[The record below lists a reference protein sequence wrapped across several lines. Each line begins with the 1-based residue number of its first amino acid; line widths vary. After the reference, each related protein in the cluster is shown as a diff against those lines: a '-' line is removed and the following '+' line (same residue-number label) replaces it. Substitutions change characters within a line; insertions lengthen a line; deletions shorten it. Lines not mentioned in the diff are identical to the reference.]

1 MLTRQT
7 VIPFRGKLPEVI
19 KRKLGK
25 TRKLTKKEIEYRE
38 SRGLK
43 ARKTIRTRRIELDGL
58 LSIYEELI
66 SPDTL
71 LVRLLGKANRDFK
84 KYKAGLVSK
93 FEKGTK
99 YLRKEFA
106 DEMSE
111 GFVQEV
117 NRMQQE
123 IEDLEEFLIELSKM
137 KTPID
142 DRVRRLKKFVR
153 KPLYRSRVLEGYS
166 ELLESVFRII
176 GIEVATKV
184 KKNTTMNIQ
193 YIQFSIPSKLESALN
208 KSSKDKSERFEV
220 LQRAVDIQQKELE
233 ITLEREGLVLMKTRD
248 YLGEGGGASIATVAY
263 DPQVKAVGPAPK
275 KPAKRRGETQSSYDL
290 RVEESGYNQELKAWQ
305 EKTEP
310 YIRGIYSPLL
320 RDEETS
326 AYTKFE
332 TKDEYKEAYAEK
344 RKKQII
350 LSSQMPTIEEEKIQV
365 GVKRIKKRQKKDYVG
380 EDVYEEKPIYDYL
393 SKITYSD
400 GEDTYPLHRY
410 EVGDLEGDVRVA
422 QVTDRSG
429 EKAKAITRVVQVK
442 SMVLGSDTVD
452 VIVEGKYKGF
462 LLDDIVNA
470 TGRLIEGSFYTR
482 TASGTIEKLEVLDDV
497 YDFDE
502 DKEKNKILRDTGRD
516 EVSFL
521 ELGEGSKSSKYKKV
535 VRNRLREPYITLS
548 SDKKRLI
555 LGLPNSD
562 ASKQD
567 RNNLKKL
574 AKILPGLEQKKDP
587 RLASTVNGLNPFYYF
602 DAPSYEAIR
611 DTLGSVSIS
620 KGALDFLEAYY
631 KELTARDRALNE
643 ENLKNFTSQNL
654 GGFVTEVERGGEMI
668 PFRFNNKQKEAMA
681 WMEANEYSGMM
692 ALDTG
697 VGKTLLAGGAMRHFI
712 KTKEAVGSTKKFLFV
727 SPKRLQGNFTK
738 EMMKFMSDQDVVKN
752 RIEEMNYTKFA
763 KIVRGIDRIEEFLSG
778 TDSKKLEKQLKDIP
792 IDAFVDPNKPKK
804 GLKYKDATAYFND
817 KYAICF
823 FDEVNEALTGT
834 KRKAISDL
842 KHPRKVLLT
851 ASAME
856 KDPLDLYRFVA
867 IAKGDTFNKDKE
879 RAFAERFGNIIG
891 GRFVGL
897 KNDPQVRQEFNT
909 WVKANAYFAFKQD
922 VDFEEMGMPQLQ
934 VPTSQVI
941 TVAMDD
947 DVEKEYR
954 KVAKTVARELKA
966 MVKKYRDVIKGK
978 GNYTSATFG
987 QGKQAIQD
995 FANSSLSRIKDLIT
1009 LSTNPGA
1016 YDAFK
1021 GRENPKLEQAE
1032 KILLDRPNKAIC
1044 YFCSDGR
1051 VVKQNAK
1058 KCSASGVGGIHVA
1071 LLSKAVEFYRA
1082 GKMIGSIKQ
1091 KTGKTEIGRIEDM
1104 TRRLASGYEPIYLDY
1119 AFISNHA
1126 KGGKKKMEE
1135 IKDLIELAH
1144 FNLFDYRDAL
1154 EDEERDEVQS
1164 ALNEAIKL
1172 IRNGTFVGLKGKM
1185 NSLSK
1190 TYYKVF
1196 DFIAD
1201 QWAVGS
1207 VKKIFKQNPNIKT
1220 LSCTDDY
1227 ARGYNFQFIGT
1238 VVHLDRGKG
1247 FDSEEVKQR
1256 TARAYR
1262 TGQENQV
1269 EVIYLDSVIKSG
1281 GDRSGE
1287 YGASEGAEV
1296 FKKDFDQMTI
1306 DEIKD
1311 LVQGADQ
1318 DFFMDIISQGM
1329 AQNLVEGYES
1339 VERTTGKTI
1348 ATNKNLFAQLLD
1360 PTSET
1365 LNQVEEA
1372 LMKEERN
1379 PLTTLCLDPE
1389 RFFKNE
1395 DFAQSVG
1402 TNMEKRALADLTGLS
1417 AIADYQ
1423 FTGVDDAVEM
1433 DSTQLISEGSLI
1445 EMEIEVEENLDKT
1458 KTVYNKNLNFS
1469 PCLPK
1474 DAPARLVFGQV
1485 KGAMVDKNVSCIK
1498 ADTKRDHMTLPSLG
1512 FDTEIS
1518 LPFLDLE
1525 DEIISNERELSI
1537 KQFLEDNN
1545 LILGNGRV
1553 MLSSLFLVTDRE
1565 EMNLIGQDWW
1575 RENGHPLVGL
1585 KLSLNPNRTSMKV
1598 LNTYFKKKCGE
1609 YNLDIRE
1616 YFTQPV
1622 EPFDVDSPDCWAVF
1636 LRNESKKPAGLL
1648 VEAIK
1653 TYKEEFKIAY
1663 YSNDQVRLMT
1673 PPSLISKFRLKEQ
1686 GFGKLVSQPS
1696 NLPSR
1701 MAEFKQADDSSL
1713 QEAWFTVSKEVVRAS
1728 KIQEALKDQ
1737 GVFSTEV
1744 ETPATI

>member
-25 TRKLTKKEIEYRE
+25 TRKLTQKEIEYRE

-43 ARKTIRTRRIELDGL
+43 ARKTVRTRRKELDGL
-58 LSIYEELI
+58 LSIYEDLI
-66 SPDTL
+66 SPNTL
-71 LVRLLGKANRDFK
+71 LITLLGKANRNFK
-84 KYKAGLVSK
+84 KYKAGLISK
-93 FEKGTK
+93 FDKGVA
-99 YLRKEFA
+99 YLRRDFA
-106 DEMSE
+106 DDMSE
-111 GFVQEV
+111 GFVQDV
-117 NRMQQE
+117 NRMRKE
-123 IEDLEEFLIELSKM
+123 IEELEEFLIELSKM

-153 KPLYRSRVLEGYS
+153 KPMYRTRVLEGYS

-184 KKNTTMNIQ
+184 KKNTTLNIQ

-233 ITLEREGLVLMKTRD
+233 ISLEREGFVLMKTRD
-248 YLGEGGGASIATVAY
+248 YLGEGGSASIATVAY
-263 DPQVKAVGPAPK
+263 DPQVKSVGPAPK
-275 KPAKRRGETQSSYDL
+275 KPAKRKGETQVNYDL
-290 RVEESGYNQELKAWQ
+290 RVEESGYNQEMKAWQ
-305 EKTEP
+305 EATDP

-326 AYTKFE
+326 VYTKFE
-332 TKDEYKEAYAEK
+332 TKDEYKEAYVEK

-350 LSSQMPTIEEEKIQV
+350 LSSQMPTVEEEKIQV
-365 GVKRIKKRQKKDYVG
+365 GVKEVKKRDG
-380 EDVYEEKPIYDYL
+380 TIEEKPVYDYL

-429 EKAKAITRVVQVK
+429 EKAQSITRVVQVK
-442 SMVLGSDTVD
+442 SMVIGSDTVD

-470 TGRLIEGSFYTR
+470 TGRLVEGNFFTR
-482 TASGTIEKLEVLDDV
+482 TASGSIEKLEVLDDV

-502 DKEKNKILRDTGRD
+502 DEEKNKTIRDTGDD

-521 ELGEGSKSSKYKKV
+521 EIGKGSKGAKYQKV

-562 ASKQD
+562 ANKQD
-567 RNNLKKL
+567 RNNIKKL

-587 RLASTVNGLNPFYYF
+587 RLAPTVNGLNPFYYF
-602 DAPSYEAIR
+602 DAPSYESIR
-611 DTLGSVSIS
+611 DTLGSVAIS

-654 GGFVTEVERGGEMI
+654 GGFVSEVERGGEMI

-738 EMMKFMSDQDVVKN
+738 EMMKFMTDHEVVKN

-763 KIVRGIDRIEEFLSG
+763 KIVRGVDRIEEFLSG
-778 TDSKKLEKQLKDIP
+778 TDAKKKEKQLRDIP
-792 IDAFVDPNKPKK
+792 VDAFEDPNKPEK
-804 GLKYKDATAYFND
+804 GLKYNSATAYFKD

-856 KDPLDLYRFVA
+856 KDPLDLFRFVA
-867 IAKGDTFNKDKE
+867 IAKGDTFSKDKE

-897 KNDPQVRQEFNT
+897 KSDPQVRQEFNT

-954 KVAKTVARELKA
+954 KLAKNVARELKA

-978 GNYTSATFG
+978 GNYNAATFG
-987 QGKQAIQD
+987 QGKKAIQD
-995 FANSSLSRIKDLIT
+995 FANSSLKKIKDLIT
-1009 LSTNPGA
+1009 LSTNPSA
-1016 YDAFK
+1016 YKVGDTRVFQNK
-1021 GRENPKLEQAE
+1021 TNPKLVQAE

-1044 YFCSDGR
+1044 YFCSDGK
-1051 VVKQNAK
+1051 VVKENAK
-1058 KCSASGVGGIHVA
+1058 KCSNSGVGGIHVA
-1071 LLSKAVEFYRA
+1071 LLDKAVEFYRA
-1082 GKMIGSIKQ
+1082 GKMIGKIEQ
-1091 KTGKTEIGRIEDM
+1091 KTGKTEISRIEDM
-1104 TRRLASGYEPIYLDY
+1104 TRRLASGYEPIFLDY

-1126 KGGKKKMEE
+1126 KGGKKYMEQT
-1135 IKDLIELAH
+1135 KDLIELVH
-1144 FNLFDYRDAL
+1144 YNLFDYRDAL
-1154 EDEERDEVQS
+1154 EDEERDEVQG
-1164 ALNEAIKL
+1164 ALDEAIKL

-1190 TYYKVF
+1190 VYYKKF

-1201 QWAVGS
+1201 QWAVGAT
-1207 VKKIFKQNPNIKT
+1207 KKIFKQNPNIKT
-1220 LSCTDDY
+1220 LSCTDAY

-1360 PTSET
+1360 PTAET
-1365 LNQVEEA
+1365 LNSVEEA
-1372 LMKEERN
+1372 LRNEENN
-1379 PLTTLCLDPE
+1379 PLTTLCFDPE
-1389 RFFKNE
+1389 RFFKNP
-1395 DFAQSVG
+1395 DFAETVG
-1402 TNMEKRALADLTGLS
+1402 NDLEKRALADLTGLS
-1417 AIADYQ
+1417 SISEYQ
-1423 FTGVDDAVEM
+1423 FAGGSGHVEM
-1433 DSTQLISEGSLI
+1433 SSDQLVSEGSLI
-1445 EMEIEVEENLDKT
+1445 EIEVDLQENLDKT
-1458 KTVYNKNLNFS
+1458 RTIYNKNLNFS

-1518 LPFLDLE
+1518 LPFLGLE
-1525 DEIISNERELSI
+1525 DEMISDEKELTI
-1537 KQFLEDNN
+1537 KQFLEDNS
-1545 LILGNGRV
+1545 LILDNGRV
-1553 MLSSLFLVTDRE
+1553 MLSSLFLVTDRG
-1565 EMNLIGQDWW
+1565 EMELLGQDWW

-1598 LNTYFKKKCGE
+1598 LNAYFKKKCGE
-1609 YNLDIRE
+1609 YNIDIRE

-1636 LRNESKKPAGLL
+1636 LRNEAKKPTELL
-1648 VEAIK
+1648 IKAIK
-1653 TYKEEFKIAY
+1653 TYKEEFKLAY

-1673 PPSLISKFRLKEQ
+1673 PPTLIRKFRLKEQ
-1686 GFGKLVSQPS
+1686 GFGKVVSQPS
-1696 NLPSR
+1696 AMQPR
-1701 MAEFKQADDSSL
+1701 MIEFKQADDSSL

-1728 KIQEALKDQ
+1728 KIEETLKDQ